1 MNSNDFRNKIQCIV
15 INLAICGVLFF
26 GIQVHIVNAALM
38 NKVLQSPTNIVE
50 HIRLSVPSKDRRS
63 WLIAE
68 EKSWE
73 PWLEKKEG
81 FLRRELLWD
90 QKEEEAILLIR
101 WASRE
106 HWKSIPQEEINQVQ
120 ELFEQISRDL
130 THKDIGNPFPIKFE
144 GELLPQ

>member
-1 MNSNDFRNKIQCIV
+1 MNSYKLR
-15 INLAICGVLFF
+15 INLQRIFIHIVICGVLFF
-26 GIQVHIVNAALM
+26 CIGVLKVDAALM
-38 NKVLQSPTNIVE
+38 NKSLHSDTNIVE
-50 HIRLSVPSKDRRS
+50 HIRLSVPAKDRSS

-68 EKSWE
+68 KKSWE

-81 FLRRELLWD
+81 FLGRDLFWD

-101 WASRE
+101 WSSRDT
-106 HWKSIPQEEINQVQ
+106 WKSIPQQEIDHVQ

-130 THKDIGNPFPIKFE
+130 THKDIGNPFPIRFE